1 MVSRRCSR
9 RDSSY
14 SHTMSMSI
22 RRSIIMYLVGIDV
35 GTTNTKTVIFDI
47 ETGRICAVGSSRTLT
62 RHPLPE
68 WSEFDAEDV
77 WGTVLQSIQAAVQRC
92 DRPERIRAI
101 SVASMGE
108 SAFPM
113 DADGNV
119 LHAAIAWYDQRTV
132 AEARWWENIAGR
144 ERIFTITGHIPRPT
158 FGVNKLFWLRTHLPQ
173 VFERIHHWLSIE
185 DFVLWKLSGSFA
197 TDYSIAS
204 RTMLFE
210 QSTLTWS
217 EPLLQQA
224 GLPAAWFPPAFPSG
238 TPIGTVCKEVA
249 EKTGLPQQAIV
260 STGGHDH
267 LCGALATGVTRPG
280 HLLESIGT
288 ASVLLAVSDAFRPSR
303 ELLAAGCTSYAYVL
317 QNTYVTLGTLNF
329 AGGALE
335 WIVTLLYGQGKQ
347 GSVSSEIYTQALRE
361 AAEIPPGA
369 RGATVLPS
377 FLGSGTPYVQS
388 SARGAILGLT
398 PSHNRSELLRALM
411 EGLAFWLRD
420 NTEMLCNLGIA
431 PSQPEITVIGG
442 ATQATPLL
450 QIKAE
455 ITGCPI
461 KVPQITE
468 AAATGA
474 ALLAGMGANIFR
486 SGEEAAASVQH
497 TAQIYEP
504 DAQVVEIYNTIYE
517 QTYLPLRRLL
527 I

>member
-1 MVSRRCSR
+1 
-9 RDSSY
+9 
-14 SHTMSMSI
+14 MSI
-22 RRSIIMYLVGIDV
+22 RRRVSMYLVGIDV
-35 GTTNTKTVIFDI
+35 GTTNTKTVIFDV
-47 ETGRICAVGSSRTLT
+47 ETGRISAVGSSRTIV
-62 RHPLPE
+62 RHPVPE
-68 WSEFDAEDV
+68 WSEFDAEDI
-77 WGTVLQSIQAAVQRC
+77 WGTVLQSIKIAIQHC

-101 SVASMGE
+101 SVSSMGE
-108 SAFPM
+108 SAFPL

-119 LHAAIAWYDQRTV
+119 LYAAIAWYDERA
-132 AEARWWENIAGR
+132 AEEAKWWEDRVGR
-144 ERIFTITGHIPRPT
+144 ERIFTITGHIPHSM
-158 FGVNKLFWLRTHLPQ
+158 FGVNKLLWLRNHVPQ
-173 VFERIHHWLSIE
+173 VFARIHRWLSIE

-204 RTMLFE
+204 RTMLFD
-210 QSTLTWS
+210 QRMLTWS
-217 EPLLQQA
+217 EPLLEQA

-238 TPIGTVCKEVA
+238 TAIGTVSKEVA
-249 EKTGLPQQAIV
+249 EQTGLPQQAIV

-267 LCGALATGVTRPG
+267 LCGALAAGVTRPG

-288 ASVLLAVSDAFRPSR
+288 ASVIMAVSDAFRPSP
-303 ELLAAGCTSYAYVL
+303 ELLAAGCNSYAYVV
-317 QNTYVTLGTLNF
+317 QHTYVTLGALKS

-347 GSVSSEIYTQALRE
+347 GTVSQENYTQALRE

-369 RGATVLPS
+369 RGAIILPS
-377 FLGSGTPYVQS
+377 FLGSGTPYGKS
-388 SARGAILGLT
+388 SARGAILGLP
-398 PSHNRSELLRALM
+398 PSHNRPELVRALM

-431 PSQPEITVIGG
+431 PPHPEITVIGG
-442 ATQATPLL
+442 TTQATRLL

-455 ITGCPI
+455 ISGCPI

-486 SGEEAAASVQH
+486 SAEEAASSVRH
-497 TAQIYEP
+497 TVQIYEP
-504 DAQVVEIYNTIYE
+504 GAEAVEIYNTIYE
-517 QTYLPLRRLL
+517 QTYLPARRLF

>member
-1 MVSRRCSR
+1 
-9 RDSSY
+9 
-14 SHTMSMSI
+14 MSI

-47 ETGRICAVGSSRTLT
+47 ETGRICAVGSSRTIT

-77 WGTVLQSIQAAVQRC
+77 WGTVLQSIQAAVQHC

-132 AEARWWENIAGR
+132 AEAQWW
-144 ERIFTITGHIPRPT
+144 
-158 FGVNKLFWLRTHLPQ
+158 LPQ
-173 VFERIHHWLSIE
+173 VFERIYHWLSIE

-204 RTMLFE
+204 RTMLFD
-210 QSTLTWS
+210 QRTLTWS
-217 EPLLQQA
+217 KPLLEQA
-224 GLPAAWFPPAFPSG
+224 ALPAAWFPPAFPSG
-238 TPIGTVCKEVA
+238 TAIGSVSKEVA
-249 EKTGLPQQAIV
+249 EQTGLPRQTIV

-267 LCGALATGVTRPG
+267 LCGALAAGVTHPG
-280 HLLESIGT
+280 HLLESMAT
-288 ASVLLAVSDAFRPSR
+288 ASVILAVSDAFRPSP
-303 ELLAAGCTSYAYVL
+303 ELLATGCTSYAYVV
-317 QNTYVTLGTLNF
+317 QHTYVILGTLNF

-347 GSVSSEIYTQALRE
+347 GTVSPEIYAQALRE
-361 AAEIPPGA
+361 AAEIPPGSQ
-369 RGATVLPS
+369 GALVLPS
-377 FLGSGTPYVQS
+377 FLGSGTPYGQS
-388 SARGAILGLT
+388 SVRGAMLGLT
-398 PSHNRSELLRALM
+398 PSHNRPELVRALM

-420 NTEMLCNLGIA
+420 NITMFYNLGIA
-431 PSQPEITVIGG
+431 PPRPEITVIGG
-442 ATQATPLL
+442 ATQAAPLL
-450 QIKAE
+450 QIKAD

-474 ALLAGMGANIFR
+474 ALLAGMGANIFH
-486 SGEEAAASVQH
+486 SGEEAASSVLH
-497 TAQIYEP
+497 TVQIYEP
-504 DAQVVEIYNTIYE
+504 DTQAVEIYNTIYE
-517 QTYLPLRRLL
+517 QTYLPARRLFS
-527 I
+527 

>member
-1 MVSRRCSR
+1 
-9 RDSSY
+9 
-14 SHTMSMSI
+14 
-22 RRSIIMYLVGIDV
+22 MYLVGIDV
-35 GTTNTKTVIFDI
+35 GTTNTKTVIFDV
-47 ETGRICAVGSSRTLT
+47 ETGHISAVGSCRTIA
-62 RHPLPE
+62 RHPIAE
-68 WSEFDAEDV
+68 WSEFDAEDL
-77 WGTVLQSIQAAVQRC
+77 WGTVLQSIQAAVQHC
-92 DRPERIRAI
+92 DQPERIRAI

-108 SAFPM
+108 SAFPI
-113 DADGNV
+113 DAEGNV
-119 LHAAIAWYDQRTV
+119 LYPAIAWYDQRTV
-132 AEARWWENIAGR
+132 AESQWWEDTVGQ
-144 ERIFTITGHIPRPT
+144 ERIFNITGQILHPV
-158 FGVNKLFWLRTHLPQ
+158 FGVNKLLWLRNHVPQ

-204 RTMLFE
+204 RTMLFD

-224 GLPAAWFPPAFPSG
+224 GLPAMWFSPAFPSG
-238 TPIGTVCKEVA
+238 TAIGTVRKEVA

-267 LCGALATGVTRPG
+267 LCGALAAGVTRPG
-280 HLLESIGT
+280 HLLESMGT
-288 ASVLLAVSDAFRPSR
+288 ASVLLSVSNAFQPSR
-303 ELLAAGCTSYAYVL
+303 ELLAAGCTSYAYVI
-317 QNTYVTLGTLNF
+317 QHTYVTLGTLNF

-474 ALLAGMGANIFR
+474 ALLAGMGAHIFH
-486 SGEEAAASVQH
+486 SGEEAASSVLH
-497 TAQIYEP
+497 TVQIYEP
-504 DAQVVEIYNTIYE
+504 DTQAVETYNAIYE
-517 QTYLPLRRLL
+517 QTYLPLRRL
-527 I
+527 II

>member
-1 MVSRRCSR
+1 
-9 RDSSY
+9 
-14 SHTMSMSI
+14 
-22 RRSIIMYLVGIDV
+22 MYLVGIDV
-35 GTTNTKTVIFDI
+35 GTTNTKTVIFDV
-47 ETGRICAVGSSRTLT
+47 ETGHISAVGSCRTIA
-62 RHPLPE
+62 RHPIAE
-68 WSEFDAEDV
+68 WSEFDAEDL
-77 WGTVLQSIQAAVQRC
+77 WGTVLQSIQAAVQHC
-92 DRPERIRAI
+92 DQPERIRAI

-108 SAFPM
+108 SAFPI
-113 DADGNV
+113 DAEGNV
-119 LHAAIAWYDQRTV
+119 LYPAIAWYDQRTV
-132 AEARWWENIAGR
+132 AESQWWEDTVGQ
-144 ERIFTITGHIPRPT
+144 ERIFNITGQILHPV
-158 FGVNKLFWLRTHLPQ
+158 FGVNKLLWLRNHVPQ

-204 RTMLFE
+204 RTMLFD

-224 GLPAAWFPPAFPSG
+224 GLPAMWFSPAFPSG
-238 TPIGTVCKEVA
+238 TAIGTVRKEVA

-267 LCGALATGVTRPG
+267 LCGALAAGVTRPG
-280 HLLESIGT
+280 HLLESMGT
-288 ASVLLAVSDAFRPSR
+288 ASVLLSVSNAFQPSR
-303 ELLAAGCTSYAYVL
+303 ELLAAGCTSYAYVI
-317 QNTYVTLGTLNF
+317 QHTYVTLGTLNF